1 MTALRA
7 IGVDLTELRL
17 AFEADT
23 QDLPWFFD
31 TQTGAVLLTTAEYDP
46 AQHGGLTVAQIEGDA
61 QRFLRVPP
69 SNPDQLIADMRE
81 FAEGSGDTQLK
92 ESLEL
97 ALSAPR
103 PDKRFK
109 TVMSWLP
116 EQQARWN
123 AWRQQRTLE
132 RVTAWLAGHGLKAAA
147 RAA

>member
-46 AQHGGLTVAQIEGDA
+46 AQHGGLTVAQIEGDS

-69 SNPDQLIADMRE
+69 STPDQLISDMRE
-81 FAEGSGDTQLK
+81 ADGGTRCIFNL
-92 ESLEL
+92 
-97 ALSAPR
+97 
-103 PDKRFK
+103 
-109 TVMSWLP
+109 
-116 EQQARWN
+116 
-123 AWRQQRTLE
+123 
-132 RVTAWLAGHGLKAAA
+132 GHGIHKDTNPGVVAALCDEV
-147 RAA
+147 AAHG